1 MRNMKRSFFL
11 VAALAMLAVSLSC
24 TGFFVNQPNSIAVT
38 TGPNGAG
45 TSTFSVPQNQSVKL
59 FATASFNSGSK
70 DVTGSANWQS
80 SSPCATVIAGIVT
93 GVAPAS
99 GVTITAS
106 VGGITGSATGTVTG
120 SGGQA
125 LVIAP
130 QGPFTLATTPS
141 VQFTASQNGTDVTN
155 SVTWSSSNT
164 SVLQFSSSA
173 GFANLLTAGSS
184 TVTASLATGNSCASG
199 SELVNVN

>member
-1 MRNMKRSFFL
+1 MRDLKRLSL
-11 VAALAMLAVSLSC
+11 ITTALAALALLLSC
-24 TGFFVNQPNSIAVT
+24 TGFFVNQPNSITVT
-38 TGPNGAG
+38 TGANGGG
-45 TSTFSVPQNQSVKL
+45 TSTFSVPQSQTVKL

-70 DVTGSANWQS
+70 DVTSSANWQS
-80 SSPCATVIAGIVT
+80 SSPCATVNAGVVT
-93 GVAPAS
+93 GVGPAS
-99 GVTITAS
+99 GVTITAT

-130 QGPFTLATTPS
+130 QGPFTLATTPT

-155 SVTWSSSNT
+155 SVTWSSSDT
-164 SVLQFSSSA
+164 SILTFSSSA
-173 GFANLLTAGSS
+173 GFANLLTTGTS

-199 SELVNVN
+199 SEVVTVQ